1 MESNMFMDKAIQP
14 DEDRLLQ
21 ALGETGK
28 YWLAIKKHIRET
40 HGEVSEE
47 WKFYSPKYGWILKT
61 LLKKR
66 NLFFFSAFAGYFRM
80 VFVFGDRAVAAVE
93 QSDLPDALIAEL
105 KNARKY
111 AEGRGIQIEVKSPQD
126 VEMVKKLIDIKVRN

>member
-28 YWLAIKKHIRET
+28 YWQATKKHIRET

-47 WKFYSPKYGWILKT
+47 WKFYSPQYVS
-61 LLKKR
+61 
-66 NLFFFSAFAGYFRM
+66 LFKA
-80 VFVFGDRAVAAVE
+80 
-93 QSDLPDALIAEL
+93 
-105 KNARKY
+105 N
-111 AEGRGIQIEVKSPQD
+111 
-126 VEMVKKLIDIKVRN
+126 